1 MTASLNQRQALF
13 VEHYIQN
20 GGRGAT
26 AARAA
31 GYKGNPQTLG
41 SVAHENLNR
50 PYIREAIKSRQQAI
64 RDQVTITTQMKRQ
77 KLWAIAQESSK
88 VVAYGQSIDVTRDA
102 GGVVTRVVRQQMRI
116 TDARAAIEAIRELN
130 RMDGDY
136 AVTFDSSISA
146 AAIALT
152 PTATNCASSKP

>member
-1 MTASLNQRQALF
+1 MGTSLNQRQTLF
-13 VEHYIQN
+13 VEYYIQN

-50 PYIREAIKSRQQAI
+50 PYIREAIEQRQQAI

-77 KLWAIAQESSK
+77 KLWAIAQECSK
-88 VVAYGQSIDVTRDA
+88 VAVCSRSIDVTRDA
-102 GGVVTRVVRQQMRI
+102 DGVVTRVVRQQVKI
-116 TDARAAIEAIRELN
+116 KDARAAIEAIRELN

-136 AVTFDSSISA
+136 AVTPDSSISA

-152 PTATNCASSKP
+152 PTATIWASSRP